1 MERIQLPSFTHLHVH
16 SHYSLLESSL
26 TVEDLVKTAKLHHM
40 EAVALTDKY
49 MMSGAVEFYNAALSA
64 GIKPIIGCEI
74 CLSDDD
80 GIFHLVLLAKDRTGY
95 GNLCRLVSSSH
106 LEGGGRFPSVDMD
119 CLRQAGTGL
128 IGLSGCMNGKIPRL
142 LQKGLSKKALET
154 AGEYSRIFKGD
165 FYIELQRFPHPADG
179 DSLSEVLAGFAAA
192 AGIPVAAAN
201 NVHYA
206 VREHYGIYRQLFRLK
221 TMSLKKD
228 PLARLLPGSENYLK
242 TAQEMCSLFR
252 DIPEAVSNTSV
263 IRDSCCLELETGRT
277 CLPVFRVDDSDSEAG
292 CLRRSCLEGLEW
304 RLGDHPAPAYASRLE
319 KELSIIEKTGFSG
332 YFLIIADMVRF
343 ARKNKI
349 PTCGKGSAA
358 GSLVSYI
365 LGISDVDPIKLDLYF
380 ERFLN
385 PERRQ
390 PPDIDIDICSR
401 RRNEVLEYLL
411 SKYGSR
417 NVSRVCSFS
426 TLRPRAAIRE
436 TGRIMGLGKD
446 DMDSMVRD
454 SAPGRLLPRRRSHRE
469 KGVFLK
475 GYSAGDP
482 LAGRVFSFAG
492 RIENFVRHISMHP
505 SAFIISCTDLS
516 LTAPLMLSHT
526 GEIMTQYDMDSIEEL
541 GLVKTDLIGSV
552 SLSLISDAARSLRE
566 KRSIELDMSS
576 IPFDDRKVYDII
588 MRGDTLGV
596 FQLESSGIRSL
607 AKKLK
612 ASSLDDITLLISL
625 YRPGPQ
631 QSGMVK
637 DFIERKAGRE
647 KTCFL
652 HRDLE
657 PILKDTYGVI
667 LYQEQVMRIAL
678 KIAGYSLSQA
688 DVLRK
693 AITRLSREEMKKQ
706 RSRFIKG
713 SLERGYPGSIAENI
727 FDLISKFASYGF
739 VKAHAAAYSIISY
752 RLAYI
757 KAYYPAELIC
767 AILSSNSGY
776 YGRAR
781 YIEEARRLGLALKL
795 PDINKSGL
803 SFAAEDQGRSIR
815 IPLASIRDLGLSG
828 AGSIIRER
836 DRNGPFRDFIDFY
849 SRIRKNCRIN
859 KNAVENIIRSG
870 GFDYTGSS
878 RNSLL
883 GTYHYLRTLRYFPGD
898 ISHPSLNPLFKLSPG
913 GGPGREKILQDEARI
928 FGFCVSASPLEYF
941 SQELESYH
949 PSGSASFGDALSGKR
964 QDHAAICCAGIILN
978 RRVEK
983 TKDGSS
989 MLFCTIEDGDGIFE
1003 AVFFPASYRKYMKA
1017 LSRSRAVIIKGS
1029 LKYRD
1034 GDITLI
1040 GKEAIDLLS
1049 LKKMNLSYR
1058 KESLKRDILMESVPI
1073 WKEQGK

>member
-1 MERIQLPSFTHLHVH
+1 MERIQVPSFTHLHIH
-16 SHYSLLESSL
+16 SHYSLLESSM

-49 MMSGAVEFYNAALSA
+49 MMSGTVEFYNAALSA

-80 GIFHLVLLAKDRTGY
+80 GIFHMVLLAKDRTGY
-95 GNLCRLVSSSH
+95 GNLCRLVSSSY
-106 LEGGGRFPSVDMD
+106 LEGDGRFPYVSMD
-119 CLRQAGTGL
+119 CLRNAGTGL
-128 IGLSGCMNGKIPRL
+128 IGLSGCINGKIPRL
-142 LQKGLSKKALET
+142 LQRGLKKKALEA

-165 FYIELQRFPHPADG
+165 FYIELQRFPHPAGG
-179 DSLSEVLAGFAAA
+179 DSLSEVLAGFASA

-206 VREHYGIYRQLFRLK
+206 QRKHCGIYRQLFRLK
-221 TMSLKKD
+221 TMSLNKD

-242 TAQEMCSLFR
+242 TAQEMQSLFR

-263 IRDSCCLELETGRT
+263 IRDKCCLELETGRIR
-277 CLPVFRVDDSDSEAG
+277 LPVFRADDNDSEAG

-304 RLGDHPAPAYASRLE
+304 RLGDHPDPAYVSRLE

-332 YFLIIADMVRF
+332 YFLIVADMIRF

-349 PTCGKGSAA
+349 PICGKGSAA
-358 GSLVSYI
+358 GSLVSYL

-385 PERRQ
+385 PERKE

-436 TGRIMGLGKD
+436 AGRIMGLGKED
-446 DMDSMVRD
+446 VDSLVRD
-454 SAPGRLLPRRRSHRE
+454 SGSGRLPPRRRSYQE

-475 GYSAGDP
+475 GHSAGDS
-482 LAGRVFSFAG
+482 LAGSVFSSAG
-492 RIENFVRHISMHP
+492 RIENFVRHLSMHP

-516 LTAPLMLSHT
+516 LMAPLILSHT
-526 GEIMTQYDMDSIEEL
+526 GEVMTQYDMDSIEEL

-566 KRSIELDMSS
+566 NRSIELDMSS
-576 IPFDDRKVYDII
+576 IPFDDSRVYDII
-588 MRGDTLGV
+588 SRGNTLGV

-637 DFIERKAGRE
+637 DFIERRSGRE

-667 LYQEQVMRIAL
+667 LYQEQVMKIAL
-678 KIAGYSLSQA
+678 RIAGYSLSQA

-693 AITRLSREEMKKQ
+693 AITRLSREDMRKQ

-713 SLERGYPGSIAENI
+713 SLERGYPGSIAEKI
-727 FDLISKFASYGF
+727 FELISKFASYGF

-752 RLAYI
+752 RLAYL
-757 KAYYPAELIC
+757 KVYYPAELIC

-803 SFAAEDQGRSIR
+803 SFAAEDQGTAIR
-815 IPLASIRDLGLSG
+815 IPLTSIRDLGLSG
-828 AGSIIRER
+828 AGSIIKEREK
-836 DRNGPFRDFIDFY
+836 NGAFGDFIDFY

-883 GTYHYLRTLRYFPGD
+883 GTFHYLRSLRYFPGD
-898 ISHPSLNPLFKLSPG
+898 ISHPSLNPLFKLSSDSG
-913 GGPGREKILQDEARI
+913 TGREKNLQDEARI
-928 FGFCVSASPLEYF
+928 LGFCVTASPLEYF
-941 SQELESYH
+941 SQELERYR
-949 PSGSASFGDALSGKR
+949 PAGSASFGDVLSRKR
-964 QDHAAICCAGIILN
+964 QGNAAVCCAGIILN

-983 TKDGSS
+983 TKDGCS
-989 MLFCTIEDGDGIFE
+989 MLFCTVEDRDGIFE
-1003 AVFFPASYRKYMKA
+1003 AVFFPAFYQKYIKT
-1017 LSRSRAVIIKGS
+1017 LSESRAVIIKGS

-1034 GDITLI
+1034 GDITLT

-1049 LKKMNLSYR
+1049 LKRMNQRCR
-1058 KESLKRDILMESVPI
+1058 KETLKRDILMESVPI
-1073 WKEQGK
+1073 WK